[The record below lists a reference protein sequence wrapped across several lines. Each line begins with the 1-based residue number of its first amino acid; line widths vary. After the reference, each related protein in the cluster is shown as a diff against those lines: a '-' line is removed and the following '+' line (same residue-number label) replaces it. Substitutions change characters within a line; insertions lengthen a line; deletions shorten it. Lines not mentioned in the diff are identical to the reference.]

1 MVLSKAASENDL
13 SVHSTFASRYVR
25 VSLPRFKMPENS
37 IPKDAAYQI
46 INDELM
52 LDGNPR
58 LNLASFVTTW
68 MEPECDKLIMDSINK
83 NYVDMD
89 EYPVTTELQNRCV
102 NMIANL
108 FNAPLGEGEA
118 AVGVGT
124 VGSSEAIM
132 LAGLA
137 FKRKWQ
143 KGMKAQGKPY
153 DKPNIV
159 TGANVQVCWEK
170 FARYFEVEL
179 KEVKLEDG
187 YYVMDPEKAV
197 EMVDENTI
205 CVAAILGST
214 LNGEFEDVKRLN
226 DLLVE
231 KNKETGWDTPIHVD
245 AASGG
250 FIAPFLCPDLEW
262 DFRLPLVK
270 SINVSGH
277 KYGLVYAGIGWV
289 IWRSKED
296 LPEELI
302 FHINYLGADQPT
314 FTLNFSK
321 GSSQVIAQ
329 YYQLIRLGYEG
340 YKNVMENCQ
349 ENARVL
355 REGLEKTE
363 RFNIVSKE
371 IGVPLVAF
379 SLKDNSRHNEFEISD
394 HLRRFGWIVPA
405 YTMPPNAEHV
415 TLLRVV
421 IREDFSR
428 TLAERLVNDIQK
440 VLHELDMLPA
450 RVSAKLAL
458 AEESEREVHKK
469 SAMEVQLEIT
479 NVWKKFVAEKKKTKN
494 LVGSDSVEVSDRIDE
509 LTCYFCILERAKTHG
524 LFFSFLHFHSSET
537 YRFFDLPFCAPA
549 HVTEKKEALG
559 EVLNGDRLVSAPY
572 KLDFMYDK
580 DSEIVCKKK
589 LSKEEVSQFCSAV
602 AKDYYF
608 QMYYD
613 DLPIWGFLGKVDK
626 DAKADPSEYKYY
638 LFKHLHFEIFYNNDR
653 VVEINAQTDPNS
665 LVDITEDKEVDADFM
680 YSVKWKETTTPF
692 EKRMEKY
699 SQSSSLPH
707 HLEIHWF
714 SIINSCVTVLLLTGF
729 LATILMRVLK
739 NDFVKYAHDEE
750 AADDQEETGW
760 KYIHGD
766 VFRYLK
772 YKSLLAAALGSGTQ
786 LFTLTIFIF
795 ILSLVGVFYP
805 YNRGALF
812 TALVVIYALT
822 SGIAGYTAS
831 SFY

>member
-1 MVLSKAASENDL
+1 MVLSKTASESDV

-25 VSLPRFKMPENS
+25 TSLPRQARGSMPEES
-37 IPKDAAYQI
+37 IPKEAAFQI

-68 MEPECDKLIMDSINK
+68 MEPECDKLIMASINK

-102 NMIANL
+102 NMIAHL
-108 FNAPLGEGEA
+108 FNAPLKESEA

-143 KGMKAQGKPY
+143 NRRKEEGKPY

-159 TGANVQVCWEK
+159 TGANVQVVEREIDSLKQVCWEK

-179 KEVKLEDG
+179 KEVKLRDG

-197 EMVDENTI
+197 ELVDENTI

-231 KNKETGWDTPIHVD
+231 KNKQTGWDTPIHVD

-250 FIAPFLCPDLEW
+250 FIAPFIYPELEW

-340 YKNVMENCQ
+340 YRNVMENCRD
-349 ENARVL
+349 NMLVL
-355 REGLEKTE
+355 KEGLEKTG
-363 RFNIVSKE
+363 RFDIVSKDN
-371 IGVPLVAF
+371 GVPLVAF
-379 SLKDNSRHNEFEISD
+379 TLKDHTHFDEFQISD
-394 HLRRFGWIVPA
+394 LLRRFGWIVPA
-405 YTMPPNAEHV
+405 YTMPPDAQHV
-415 TLLRVV
+415 TVLRVV

-428 TLAERLVNDIQK
+428 TLAERLVVDVEK
-440 VLHELDMLPA
+440 VLHELDSLPS
-450 RVSAKLAL
+450 RVISSTSAIEQNGK
-458 AEESEREVHKK
+458 VVVGKK
-469 SAMEVQLEIT
+469 SALETQREIT
-479 NVWKKFVAEKKKTKN
+479 AVWKKFV
-494 LVGSDSVEVSDRIDE
+494 
-509 LTCYFCILERAKTHG
+509 LER
-524 LFFSFLHFHSSET
+524 
-537 YRFFDLPFCAPA
+537 
-549 HVTEKKEALG
+549 
-559 EVLNGDRLVSAPY
+559 
-572 KLDFMYDK
+572 
-580 DSEIVCKKK
+580 KK
-589 LSKEEVSQFCSAV
+589 LN
-602 AKDYYF
+602 
-608 QMYYD
+608 
-613 DLPIWGFLGKVDK
+613 DK
-626 DAKADPSEYKYY
+626 M
-638 LFKHLHFEIFYNNDR
+638 N
-653 VVEINAQTDPNS
+653 
-665 LVDITEDKEVDADFM
+665 
-680 YSVKWKETTTPF
+680 
-692 EKRMEKY
+692 
-699 SQSSSLPH
+699 
-707 HLEIHWF
+707 
-714 SIINSCVTVLLLTGF
+714 
-729 LATILMRVLK
+729 
-739 NDFVKYAHDEE
+739 
-750 AADDQEETGW
+750 
-760 KYIHGD
+760 
-766 VFRYLK
+766 
-772 YKSLLAAALGSGTQ
+772 
-786 LFTLTIFIF
+786 
-795 ILSLVGVFYP
+795 GVC
-805 YNRGALF
+805 
-812 TALVVIYALT
+812 
-822 SGIAGYTAS
+822 
-831 SFY
+831 